1 MCELLIYEYSFLEGG
16 SGVFMTFSS
25 GLTASKRLRTVT
37 VGFDLH
43 IQVTLRA
50 FRCEAAGA
58 EGGGLSISTWEPCL
72 PHRLL
77 GARRA
82 RPQSESPFHVP
93 GNLSALFSVA
103 KS

>member
-43 IQVTLRA
+43 IQLTLRA

-82 RPQSESPFHVP
+82 RPQSESPFRVP

>member
-16 SGVFMTFSS
+16 SGVFTTFSS
-25 GLTASKRLRTVT
+25 GLTALRTVT

-77 GARRA
+77 CARRA
-82 RPQSESPFHVP
+82 RLQSESPFHVP